1 MKQLGY
7 KEYKNIDY
15 SYDKETDRINRMRLI
30 KKELKRLLNMSLD
43 ELIKSVVNP
52 NKEICEY
59 NYEVLLKNNVQNI
72 SLDLERTIN
81 G

>member
-1 MKQLGY
+1 
-7 KEYKNIDY
+7 
-15 SYDKETDRINRMRLI
+15 
-30 KKELKRLLNMSLD
+30 MSLD

-72 SLDLERTIN
+72 SLDLERTIR